1 MMRRLVLWGIVAAA
15 SACAASSSSRYGEP
29 VYTGRAEFP
38 TSLFESM
45 YYVPSRPT
53 AEPRPAVPRLS
64 GGWYPDELNHPTKL
78 PKSALPSEQVLP
90 KPLPQREKL
99 QALVHD
105 LLNVGHQLFR
115 PQAPQHALC
124 NLCRT
129 GLSTLQTLTHQFP
142 SAVPDVLTTLCRT
155 FDLLGKKDVADQCAL
170 TLSRD
175 MYGGPIGQVMSYG
188 NFSGSAPD
196 ATLVCAAVPFH
207 FCEYPSEVLSDDFLY
222 HWFNGSTQAPDD
234 AMERWHEQQ
243 KCAQESFDESK
254 LLRVLHISDLHVD
267 GRYMVGS
274 ESNCTFGETR
284 YCCHSLSANKDLWS
298 KTITDG
304 VVPRANI
311 SAPAH
316 YWGNYTCDA
325 PWSLIGSTY
334 EAIRHVGRSR
344 GYDMGLCTGD
354 LVVHDDLFRYSH
366 DLVEYSARSLFDSLA
381 EVLGRHVPVFA
392 TLGNHDSSP
401 ENFYAPHAMPKHQ
414 STQFDWDSDFMARL
428 WRENGWID
436 AAGEEQARSHYACF
450 SVSPRRG
457 LRVISLNSDV
467 RTARLTTVLVL
478 CERVQLHSLDGPRL

>member
-1 MMRRLVLWGIVAAA
+1 
-15 SACAASSSSRYGEP
+15 
-29 VYTGRAEFP
+29 
-38 TSLFESM
+38 
-45 YYVPSRPT
+45 
-53 AEPRPAVPRLS
+53 
-64 GGWYPDELNHPTKL
+64 
-78 PKSALPSEQVLP
+78 
-90 KPLPQREKL
+90 
-99 QALVHD
+99 
-105 LLNVGHQLFR
+105 
-115 PQAPQHALC
+115 
-124 NLCRT
+124 
-129 GLSTLQTLTHQFP
+129 
-142 SAVPDVLTTLCRT
+142 
-155 FDLLGKKDVADQCAL
+155 
-170 TLSRD
+170 
-175 MYGGPIGQVMSYG
+175 
-188 NFSGSAPD
+188 
-196 ATLVCAAVPFH
+196 
-207 FCEYPSEVLSDDFLY
+207 
-222 HWFNGSTQAPDD
+222 
-234 AMERWHEQQ
+234 MERWHEQQ

-284 YCCHSLSANKDLWS
+284 YCCHSISANKDLWS

-334 EAIRHVGRSR
+334 EAIRHVGRSH

-478 CERVQLHSLDGPRL
+478 CKRVQLHSLDGPRL